1 MMADAKQVV
10 RDFCA
15 AWERLDK
22 QAILDAFTDDAVY
35 HNMPMQPAVGKEA
48 IGQLLTFI
56 LAQGADTIRFDI
68 KHIVADGNVVL
79 TERVDTFVTGEKEIK
94 LDVMGTYELRDGK
107 IAAWRDYF
115 DMAQWT
121 KQASGPS

>member
-1 MMADAKQVV
+1 MADSKQVV
-10 RDFCA
+10 RDFCG

-22 QAILDAFTDDAVY
+22 QAILGAFTDDAVY
-35 HNMPMQPAVGKEA
+35 HNMPMAPAVGKEA

-68 KHIVADGNVVL
+68 KHIVAEGNVVL

-115 DMAQWT
+115 DLAQWT
-121 KQASGPS
+121 KQAGAG

>member
-1 MMADAKQVV
+1 MADAKQVV

-22 QAILDAFTDDAVY
+22 QALLDAFTDDAVY
-35 HNMPMQPAVGKEA
+35 HNMPMAPAVGKEA
-48 IGQLLTFI
+48 IGQLLTFV
-56 LAQGADTIRFDI
+56 LAQAGDGVVFDI
-68 KHIVADGNVVL
+68 KHIVTDGDVVL
-79 TERVDTFVTGEKEIK
+79 TERVDTFTTGDKKITLE
-94 LDVMGTYELRDGK
+94 VMGTFELRDGK

-121 KQASGPS
+121 KQAG

>member
-1 MMADAKQVV
+1 MADAKRVV

-22 QAILDAFTDDAVY
+22 QALLDAFTDDAVY

-48 IGQLLTFI
+48 IGELITFI
-56 LAQGADTIRFDI
+56 LGQAGDGVVFDI
-68 KHIVADGNVVL
+68 KHIVADGDVVL
-79 TERVDTFVTGEKEIK
+79 TERVDTFTTGDKKIK
-94 LDVMGTYELRDGK
+94 LDVMGTFELRDGR

-121 KQASGPS
+121 KQAGAD

>member
-1 MMADAKQVV
+1 MADAKQVV

-35 HNMPMQPAVGKEA
+35 HNIPMQPAVGKEA
-48 IGQLLTFI
+48 IGQLITFV
-56 LAQGADTIRFDI
+56 LAQGANAIRFEI
-68 KHIVADGNVVL
+68 KHIVAEGNVVL
-79 TERVDTFVTGEKEIK
+79 TERVDTFVTGDKQIK
-94 LDVMGTYELRDGK
+94 LDVMGAFELRDGK

-115 DMAQWT
+115 DLAQWT
-121 KQASGPS
+121 KQAGTG

>member
-1 MMADAKQVV
+1 MSDPIQIV

-22 QAILDAFTDDAVY
+22 QALLDAFTDDAVY
-35 HNMPMQPAVGKEA
+35 HNIPMQPAVGKEA
-48 IGQLLTFI
+48 IAQIITFV
-56 LAQGADTIRFDI
+56 LAQGADAIKFDI
-68 KHIVADGNVVL
+68 KHIVAEGDVVL
-79 TERVDTFVTGEKEIK
+79 TERVDTFVTGQKEIK
-94 LDVMGTYELRDGK
+94 LDVMGAFELRDGK

-121 KQASGPS
+121 KQAGS